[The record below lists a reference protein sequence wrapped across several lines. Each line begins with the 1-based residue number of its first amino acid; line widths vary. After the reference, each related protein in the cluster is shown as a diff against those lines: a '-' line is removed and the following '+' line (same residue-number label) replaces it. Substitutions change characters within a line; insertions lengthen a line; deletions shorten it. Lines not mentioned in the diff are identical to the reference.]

1 MKRKEQT
8 RLDGQDRGKEKLF
21 SLQEMGP
28 TSIAH
33 AVQYIAAD
41 LSRIVLFF
49 GSHRHCGWSY
59 NTDIGEIFAYK
70 HNHTFLL

>member
-1 MKRKEQT
+1 
-8 RLDGQDRGKEKLF
+8 
-21 SLQEMGP
+21 MGP

-59 NTDIGEIFAYK
+59 NTDIGKFFAYK